1 VFGLIRS
8 IIIVAVLG
16 AFVYCG
22 ATVKLGKR
30 TFFGH
35 VANIWR
41 ADETQDLVDGV
52 KETGGPAVERVKR
65 GVKAGVDEAQR
76 DADAGVK

>member
-8 IIIVAVLG
+8 ILIVVVFSV
-16 AFVYCG
+16 FVYCG

-35 VANIWR
+35 VANIWS

-65 GVKAGVDEAQR
+65 GVKAGVEEAQR
-76 DADAGVK
+76 DADAGV